1 MPQDANT
8 TYDAVAD
15 DLVTAGATRAR
26 MFGMPSLKI
35 GGKAF
40 AGYSQGALVV
50 KLRGEAHA
58 QALALAGATLFD
70 PMGGRP
76 MKEWV
81 VIPPEHADRWAE
93 FGHMALAT
101 MATAQS

>member
-1 MPQDANT
+1 MPQESNAA
-8 TYDAVAD
+8 YEAVAD
-15 DLVTAGATRAR
+15 ELVAAGATRTK
-26 MFGMPSLKI
+26 MFGMPSLKV

-40 AGYSQGALVV
+40 AGFSQGALIV

-58 QALALAGATLFD
+58 QALALPGAMLFD

-81 VIPPEHADRWAE
+81 VIPLEHAGRWAE
-93 FGHMALAT
+93 FGHLALAG
-101 MATAQS
+101 MTAAH